1 MSTFQDLGSLLLV
14 RGADELDHAGGTL
27 YVHLHRVAKRLR
39 ALGASDTLVIAGLA
53 HAAYGTDGFP
63 THLFDWQQER
73 PVLEAVIGPEAEQL
87 VYRYGACERETTW
100 RDLAEHHTVTDRFT
114 GTSEEL
120 SGAELREFVDLTIV
134 NELDVL
140 DHAPQLAGK
149 LRPYLQELIP
159 RWQSLASPAVLADA
173 SRALELSHAA
183 GEELSPA

>member
-1 MSTFQDLGSLLLV
+1 MSTFEDLGSLLLV

-27 YVHLHRVAKRLR
+27 YVHLHRVAKRLGS
-39 ALGASDTLVIAGLA
+39 LGASDTLMIAGLA

-73 PVLEAVIGPEAEQL
+73 PVLEAVIGPDAELL
-87 VYRYGACERETTW
+87 VYRYGSCERETTW

-120 SGAELREFVDLTIV
+120 TNEELRDFVDLSIV

-140 DHAPQLAGK
+140 DHAPALAPK
-149 LRPYLQELIP
+149 LRLYLQELIP
-159 RWQSLASPAVLADA
+159 RWKSLASDAVLADA
-173 SRALELSHAA
+173 TRILKL
-183 GEELSPA
+183 

>member
-14 RGADELDHAGGTL
+14 RGADELEHAGGTL
-27 YVHLHRVAKRLR
+27 YVHLHRVAKRLTS
-39 ALGASDTLVIAGLA
+39 LGASDTLVLAGLA

-63 THLFDWQQER
+63 THLFDWQTER
-73 PVLEAVIGPEAEQL
+73 PVLEAVIGAEAEVI
-87 VYRYGACERETTW
+87 VYRYGSTERETTW

-120 SGAELREFVDLTIV
+120 STAELRDLIDLTIV

-140 DHAPQLAGK
+140 DHAPALAPK
-149 LRPYLQELIP
+149 LKPFLQEQVP

-173 SRALELSHAA
+173 NRSLQV
-183 GEELSPA
+183 

>member
-39 ALGASDTLVIAGLA
+39 TLGASETLVIAGLA

-73 PVLEAVIGPEAEQL
+73 PVLEAVIGTDAELL
-87 VYRYGACERETTW
+87 VYRYGSCERETTW
-100 RDLAEHHTVTDRFT
+100 RDLAEHNTVTDRFT

-120 SGAELREFVDLTIV
+120 TTEELRDFVDLTIV

-140 DHAPQLAGK
+140 EHAPKLEPK
-149 LRPYLQELIP
+149 LRPFLQEQVP

-173 SRALELSHAA
+173 HRILDVQPQTH
-183 GEELSPA
+183 PA

>member
-39 ALGASDTLVIAGLA
+39 QLGGSETLVLAGLA

-63 THLFDWQQER
+63 THLFDWQRER
-73 PVLEAVIGPEAEQL
+73 SVLEAVIGPEAELL
-87 VYRYGACERETTW
+87 VYRYGACDRETSW
-100 RDLAEHHTVTDRFT
+100 RDLAEHSTVTDRFT

-120 SGAELREFVDLTIV
+120 SSAELREFVDLTIV

-140 DHAPQLAGK
+140 DHAPDLKPK
-149 LRPYLQELIP
+149 LHAFLQEQIP
-159 RWQSLASPAVLADA
+159 RWQSLASPAVTADA
-173 SRALELSHAA
+173 NRALAL
-183 GEELSPA
+183 